1 MRSRRF
7 CRPAAAQQPGL
18 PRRWFLDD
26 LEFSRTLVEAL
37 EAKKAEDIV
46 LLDVRGHCMFADY
59 FIISSGT
66 SDRMLSALA
75 EGVREIERATR
86 HYGGKIEGRAEGGW
100 ILVDFG
106 SVIVHLF
113 SPERREYYALEELW
127 QEAKVV
133 LRVQ

>member
-1 MRSRRF
+1 M
-7 CRPAAAQQPGL
+7 

-46 LLDVRGHCMFADY
+46 LLDVRGQCMFADY
-59 FIISSGT
+59 FIISTGT
-66 SDRMLSALA
+66 SNRMLSSLA
-75 EGVREIERATR
+75 EGVREAERASR
-86 HYGGKIEGRAEGGW
+86 HSGGRIEGRAEGGW
-100 ILVDFG
+100 VLVDFG

-113 SPERREYYALEELW
+113 APERREYYALEELW
-127 QEAKVV
+127 RESKVV

>member
-1 MRSRRF
+1 M
-7 CRPAAAQQPGL
+7 
-18 PRRWFLDD
+18 
-26 LEFSRTLVEAL
+26 LVEAL

-46 LLDVRGHCMFADY
+46 LLDVRGQCMFADY
-59 FIISSGT
+59 FIIGSGT

-75 EGVREIERATR
+75 EGVREAERESR
-86 HYGGKIEGRAEGGW
+86 HLGGRTEGRAEGGW
-100 ILVDFG
+100 VLVDLG

-127 QEAKVV
+127 RAAKVI

>member
-1 MRSRRF
+1 
-7 CRPAAAQQPGL
+7 
-18 PRRWFLDD
+18 
-26 LEFSRTLVEAL
+26 
-37 EAKKAEDIV
+37 

-75 EGVREIERATR
+75 EGVREIERAAR